1 MTKSILLDTHP
12 MYAMEI
18 LKRETNISNISEIVE
33 YFKVKM

>member
-18 LKRETNISNISEIVE
+18 LKSETDFSNISEIVE